1 MRPTHGRAHRTDAT
15 ANVLTVVQQQDF
27 PPWQGRTASQFRM
40 SFGEIGRY
48 HRLVIAECSLYLG
61 KLRFLRKGI
70 TEHAEKVR
78 LHPKKT
84 NIDSHRVNTQIN
96 TVTAL
101 IVRKAVLRK
110 GNGLYAG
117 AVAQPVRKPSKSSI
131 SSSAVSSGL

>member
-1 MRPTHGRAHRTDAT
+1 
-15 ANVLTVVQQQDF
+15 
-27 PPWQGRTASQFRM
+27 M
-40 SFGEIGRY
+40 SFGEVGRY

-78 LHPKKT
+78 LHPKKMY
-84 NIDSHRVNTQIN
+84 IDSHGVNTQIN

-110 GNGLYAG
+110 GNGLAG
-117 AVAQPVRKPSKSSI
+117 AMAQPVRKPEQI
-131 SSSAVSSGL
+131 VHIIIGG